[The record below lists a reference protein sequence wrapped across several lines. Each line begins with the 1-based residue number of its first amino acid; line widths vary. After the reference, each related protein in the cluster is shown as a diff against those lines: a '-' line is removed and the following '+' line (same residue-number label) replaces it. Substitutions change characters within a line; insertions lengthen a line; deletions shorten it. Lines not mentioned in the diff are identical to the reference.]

1 MSRPFA
7 QYTTLW
13 KIIDWIGD
21 CTAIPEKYSIHILSI
36 QAGFI
41 DSVYPGAFDLLRMWW
56 KDTPSLFMNGVFF
69 LQLRFP
75 FWIGI
80 QIRPFTARYF
90 QCGIGWK
97 GNGRLGL
104 LFRFLHDE
112 SSAAGMDGPNK
123 GQTTGMNDG
132 TK

>member
-1 MSRPFA
+1 MRPFA

-13 KIIDWIGD
+13 KILDWLGD
-21 CTAIPEKYSIHILSI
+21 HTAIPEKYSIHVLSI
-36 QAGFI
+36 QAGFF

-69 LQLRFP
+69 LQLRLP

-80 QIRPFTARYF
+80 QVRPFTDRYF
-90 QCGIGWK
+90 QCGFGGK
-97 GNGRLGL
+97 GNGRFGIPI
-104 LFRFLHDE
+104 RFLHDA
-112 SSAAGMDGPNK
+112 SSAAGMDGPNT
-123 GQTTGMNDG
+123 GQTTYMNDG